1 MGKLKIMSLLF
12 QRLLITIKMKKEIII
27 DLNGINSSLDL
38 MNRFAKVLEWT
49 NWDFNGDAVWDAFD
63 DSLASLHFK
72 ELENEENPEVHLVI
86 IGFNKISQNISLKDQ
101 NLLKEILD
109 SQEYQTQRIDKYKFS
124 YEFK

>member
-1 MGKLKIMSLLF
+1 
-12 QRLLITIKMKKEIII
+12 MKKEIII